1 MRRALGAWR
10 GHRPGDAPPPPQTRE
25 GIPRSVGQGQPG
37 DLAPSFQRP
46 RTYVGQTLGHWH
58 PAILGLQQALGQG
71 FQAVLGT
78 QSSFPVTPAGL
89 ASLLTSCVPARDLM
103 HLVSRSD

>member
-1 MRRALGAWR
+1 M
-10 GHRPGDAPPPPQTRE
+10 HPPPQTRE